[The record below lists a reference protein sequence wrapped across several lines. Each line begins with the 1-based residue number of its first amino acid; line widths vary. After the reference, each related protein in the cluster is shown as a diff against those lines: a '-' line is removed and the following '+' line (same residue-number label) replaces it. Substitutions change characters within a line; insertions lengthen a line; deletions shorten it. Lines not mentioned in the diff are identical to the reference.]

1 MAVAKNL
8 HIDYD
13 HAAEIYCKHDSPP
26 LSLAMVEKTV
36 IDAALASYDSASNG
50 NRNRGG
56 VRKATDMYVLFYP
69 ARSNYTRGTDR
80 TLD

>member
-1 MAVAKNL
+1 M
-8 HIDYD
+8 
-13 HAAEIYCKHDSPP
+13 
-26 LSLAMVEKTV
+26 AMVEKTV

-56 VRKATDMYVLFYP
+56 VRKAAEMYVLFYS
-69 ARSNYTRGTDR
+69 ARYNYIKATDK